1 MDAVNSPNP
10 KDASFCFG
18 YSILLSNWMDAVN
31 SYTIHEFHNL
41 HWLPIL
47 LINKMSDVY
56 SSNPKDASSYCGYQ
70 ILLSSGR
77 DAVKSFNLDG
87 CSSGM
92 DAEKSPN
99 PNVC

>member
-1 MDAVNSPNP
+1 MD
-10 KDASFCFG
+10 D
-18 YSILLSNWMDAVN
+18 VN
-31 SYTIHEFHNL
+31 SYTIHEFHSL

-56 SSNPKDASSYCGYQ
+56 SSNPKDASSYQ
-70 ILLSSGR
+70 RLLSSGR
-77 DAVKSFNLDG
+77 DAVKSFNPDG

>member
-1 MDAVNSPNP
+1 M
-10 KDASFCFG
+10 
-18 YSILLSNWMDAVN
+18 Y
-31 SYTIHEFHNL
+31 
-41 HWLPIL
+41 
-47 LINKMSDVY
+47 DVY

-77 DAVKSFNLDG
+77 DAVKSFNPDG